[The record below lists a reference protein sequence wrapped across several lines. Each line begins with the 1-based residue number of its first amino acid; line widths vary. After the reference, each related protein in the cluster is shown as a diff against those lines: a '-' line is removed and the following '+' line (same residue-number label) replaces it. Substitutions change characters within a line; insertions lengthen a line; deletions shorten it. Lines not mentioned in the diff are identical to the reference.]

1 MRWVAAA
8 LLAALA
14 LAPAAVADPGE
25 ISTVAGTGEAGYN
38 GEGIAATAAKLDR
51 PVSVSPLASG
61 GFLIAESGGSKVRL
75 ISGSGTIATVAGLS
89 SGEAGYNGDA
99 IAATAAKLNH
109 PQGVAALPGG
119 GFLIADSDNHRV
131 REVSGGGTISSV
143 AGNGQPGYSGDELFA
158 TTVKVG
164 HPVGVTPAPDGGF
177 LIAQDAEARVR
188 RVYSG
193 GVIETLSEGGFNG
206 PSPFVE
212 PRAVALAADG
222 GLLVAEGGDNR
233 IRRDLFGAVSVIAG
247 DGSAGFSGEGSAAI
261 DAKLDDPQGVSPAPD
276 GGYLIADTGNER
288 IRRVAPGGAIGT
300 VAGTGSGGFSG
311 DGGPAAMAELS
322 EPTAVAAAPGGG
334 FLIADAGNQRVRF
347 VEGPPPPRPEAT
359 SPGSPANDNSPRVR
373 GTAPAGTTVYLF
385 GSPGCAGA
393 PVAHGSAS
401 SFAAEGIEV
410 SVLDDTSS
418 RFSAIAEGGG
428 IDSACSE
435 GAVAYAEDSRPPDT
449 RIRGGPGRGSRPG
462 SASFSLAA
470 VPPGSGTTFRCALDG
485 RALHRCPRRVSFHRL
500 DPGMHRFRALAVDA
514 AGNADPSPG
523 RRRFRVPPR

>member
-61 GFLIAESGGSKVRL
+61 GFLIAESGGSRVRL

-99 IAATAAKLNH
+99 IAATVAKLNH

-131 REVSGGGTISSV
+131 REVSGGGTISTV
-143 AGNGQPGYSGDELFA
+143 AGTGQPGYSGDELFA

-206 PSPFVE
+206 PTPFVE
-212 PRAVALAADG
+212 PRAVAVAADG
-222 GLLVAEGGDNR
+222 GLLVAEGSDNR

-288 IRRVAPGGAIGT
+288 IRRVGPGGAIGT

-334 FLIADAGNQRVRF
+334 FLIADAGNQRIRF

-385 GSPGCAGA
+385 GSPGCAGT

-470 VPPGSGTTFRCALDG
+470 VPPGPGTTFRCALDG